1 MKRKILLSLL
11 VIVTLFSVITNIK
24 AKESII
30 RDNTIRFRILAN
42 SNSIY
47 DQNIKIQVRNVI
59 QNEILKLVKD
69 CNNKEETRK
78 VLINNK
84 IHLEELTRKTLN
96 ELNYDK
102 DFEINYGYNYF
113 PKKKY
118 NNNIYK
124 EGKYESLVIKLGEGK
139 GDNFWCILFPP
150 LCLLESEDNSNTKY
164 SFYLKDLYKK
174 IVK

>member
-1 MKRKILLSLL
+1 MKKIIIFILT
-11 VIVTLFSVITNIK
+11 IVTLFSVITNIK

-96 ELNYDK
+96 ELNYNS

-124 EGKYESLVIKLGEGK
+124 ESKYESLVIKLGEGK

>member
-1 MKRKILLSLL
+1 MKKIIIFILT
-11 VIVTLFSVITNIK
+11 IVTLFSVITNIK

-118 NNNIYK
+118 NNNIFK

>member
-1 MKRKILLSLL
+1 MKKIIIFILT
-11 VIVTLFSVITNIK
+11 IVTLFSVITNIK

-102 DFEINYGYNYF
+102 DFEIN
-113 PKKKY
+113 
-118 NNNIYK
+118 
-124 EGKYESLVIKLGEGK
+124 
-139 GDNFWCILFPP
+139 
-150 LCLLESEDNSNTKY
+150 
-164 SFYLKDLYKK
+164 
-174 IVK
+174 

>member
-1 MKRKILLSLL
+1 MKKIILFILT
-11 VIVTLFSVITNIK
+11 IVVFFSVITNIK

-30 RDNTIRFRILAN
+30 RDNTIRFRIIAN

-47 DQNIKIQVRNVI
+47 DQNIKLQVRNVI

-69 CNNKEETRK
+69 SNNKEDTRK
-78 VLINNK
+78 VLIENK
-84 IHLEELTRKTLN
+84 VHLEELTRKTLN

-102 DFEINYGYNYF
+102 NFEINYGYNYF

-118 NNNIYK
+118 KNTIFK

-150 LCLLESEDNSNTKY
+150 LCLLESEDNSNTEY